1 MALILNRSTLMPAY
15 SDLQISLSTQ
25 WDATEQE
32 LAHLT
37 QRFFDIHQLSKEEAA
52 RHEAELKS
60 MRKRCVRLT
69 EERFLLAAAMNKS
82 K

>member
-1 MALILNRSTLMPAY
+1 MTAY
-15 SDLQISLSTQ
+15 PSHHRKLLSQ

-32 LAHLT
+32 LAHLA
-37 QRFFDIHQLSKEEAA
+37 QRFFDIHQLSKEEVA

-69 EERFLLAAAMNKS
+69 EERYLLAAAMNKS